1 MTGQGSRR
9 PNDTGVYKRDQT
21 EKLQE
26 LIGYTSNTDL
36 DTILDNVIFITDA
49 SSRCLYSLAIFTHR
63 GYTLGVLCKTKTYS
77 SIVARQQTGE
87 RARVCTQTVDRNP

>member
-49 SSRCLYSLAIFTHR
+49 SSRCLYSLAIFT
-63 GYTLGVLCKTKTYS
+63 
-77 SIVARQQTGE
+77 
-87 RARVCTQTVDRNP
+87 